1 MSSIG
6 PLEDDA
12 FALGLSGPTT
22 PGAFAELRRR
32 FLKDRVALTAVV
44 FIVLTVL
51 VAIFA
56 PLLAPFDPKTIP
68 LGGELNGSP
77 SWSHLLGTDVLGRD
91 ILSRLLFGARSSMT
105 AAFVIVSLALVV
117 ALPIGL
123 VSGYLSGRVDTLIMR
138 LMEVLFTFPPI
149 VFALTVSAMLGPSL
163 IHASLAISVVFVPS
177 FVRLIRGQVL
187 SVREELYI
195 EASRASG
202 LGPARI
208 ITRHVLPNVASPI
221 VVQSALSFGFA
232 VLAEAGLSFLG
243 FGASLGTPSW
253 GNMLSDAF
261 TRVLDKPWPL
271 IPPGLAIFLTVLAFN
286 LVGDGLRDALGRE
299 RFRPT
304 P

>member
-6 PLEDDA
+6 PLEEDA

-32 FLKDRVALTAVV
+32 FFKDRIAVAALT

-51 VAIFA
+51 VAILGS
-56 PLLAPFDPKTIP
+56 LLAPFDPKTIP

-77 SWSHLLGTDVLGRD
+77 SWTHLLGTDVLGRD
-91 ILSRLLFGARSSMT
+91 ILSRLILGARNSMT
-105 AAFVIVSLALVV
+105 AAFVIVLLALSV

-123 VSGYLSGRVDTLIMR
+123 VSGYLSGRVDALIMR
-138 LMEVLFTFPPI
+138 LMEVLFTFPPL
-149 VFALTVSAMLGPSL
+149 VLALTVAAMLGPSL
-163 IHASLAISVVFVPS
+163 IHASLAISIVFVPS

-187 SVREELYI
+187 AVREELYI

-202 LGPARI
+202 LGPVRI

-221 VVQSALSFGFA
+221 VVQAALSFGFA

-243 FGASLGTPSW
+243 FGAPLGTPSW
-253 GNMLSDAF
+253 GTMLSDAF

-299 RFRPT
+299 RFT
-304 P
+304 PAP